1 MLTSSRPELFSLTG
15 FVKLT
20 RVQNLLIIALAQYL
34 TAIFLVGPSSE
45 WKLYLQDI
53 NLLFISFSTV
63 IIAAAGYMINDYY
76 DVKIDYV
83 NKPDQVIVGKVL
95 TRRSVMAVH
104 TILNFTGIFA
114 GIMISYKIG
123 FINFIAASL
132 LWLYSN
138 QLKRMPLIG
147 NLAVS
152 ILTAL
157 SITVIAI
164 HYNDSEVA
172 IFLYAFFAF
181 VTTLVRE
188 IIKDIEDMVGD
199 EKFGSKTLPIIW
211 GIRKTKQFIYLL
223 SILFLAILGYL
234 ILMNYFPQIN
244 ALILIIAAPVL
255 VLNYLLY
262 RADTKMHY
270 YRLSLF
276 TKFFILI
283 GILSMVL
290 FHH

>member
-1 MLTSSRPELFSLTG
+1 MILSTRPELFSLTG

-34 TAIFLVGPSSE
+34 SAIFLVGPSTH
-45 WKLYLQDI
+45 WKLYLLDL
-53 NLLFISFSTV
+53 NLFFISFSTV

-76 DVKIDYV
+76 DVKVDYV

-95 TRRSVMAVH
+95 TRRSVMVVH
-104 TILNFTGIFA
+104 TILNFTGIFV

-123 FINFIAASL
+123 IINFIAASL

-138 QLKRMPLIG
+138 QLKRMPFIG

-152 ILTAL
+152 LLTAL
-157 SITVIAI
+157 SITIIAI
-164 HYNDSEVA
+164 HYKDSEVA

-211 GIRKTKQFIYLL
+211 GVRKTKQFIYLL

-234 ILMNYFPQIN
+234 IVMNYFPQIN
-244 ALILIIAAPVL
+244 ALILIIVSPVI

-262 RADTKMHY
+262 RADTKRHY
-270 YRLSLF
+270 NRLSLF
-276 TKFFILI
+276 TKFFILT

-290 FHH
+290 FHN